1 MPMLRSS
8 LIGVAFAAAFAFS
21 VLWSAR
27 GRRTSERHT
36 FAWLLVAVAIAGLS
50 LWRQGIDALATAMG
64 IYYAPS
70 ALFFIALTCLMWL
83 VYRLSLQVADQRQQL
98 KRLAQE
104 VALLT
109 SAEAERAARAQ
120 PRPEVVSSAV
130 AARRDSHAV

>member
-1 MPMLRSS
+1 MLRSS
-8 LIGVAFAAAFAFS
+8 LIGVALAAAFAFS

-36 FAWLLVAVAIAGLS
+36 FAWLLVAATIAVLS
-50 LWRQGIDALATAMG
+50 LWRHGIDALAAAMG

-70 ALFFIALTCLMWL
+70 ALFFIALTSLMWL

-109 SAEAERAARAQ
+109 SAEAERAERAQ
-120 PRPEVVSSAV
+120 PRPEVVSP
-130 AARRDSHAV
+130 AAGARHDPHAV

>member
-1 MPMLRSS
+1 MLRSS

-50 LWRQGIDALATAMG
+50 LWRHGIDALASAMG

-120 PRPEVVSSAV
+120 PRPEVVSPAV
-130 AARRDSHAV
+130 AAHRDSHAV

>member
-1 MPMLRSS
+1 MLRSS
-8 LIGVAFAAAFAFS
+8 LIGVAFAAAFAFT

-36 FAWLLVAVAIAGLS
+36 FAWLLVSATIAGLS
-50 LWRQGIDALATAMG
+50 LWRHGIDTLASAMG

-70 ALFFIALTCLMWL
+70 ALFFLALSALMWV
-83 VYRLSLQVADQRQQL
+83 VYRLSLQVAEQRQQL

-109 SAEAERAARAQ
+109 SAEHERLTRPLPRPDSVPAAARHD
-120 PRPEVVSSAV
+120 PH
-130 AARRDSHAV
+130 AA

>member
-1 MPMLRSS
+1 MLRSS

-50 LWRQGIDALATAMG
+50 LWRQGIDTLATAMG

-109 SAEAERAARAQ
+109 SAEAERVALTQ
-120 PRPEVVSSAV
+120 PRPEVVSAAV

>member
-8 LIGVAFAAAFAFS
+8 LIGVAFAAVFAFS

-36 FAWLLVAVAIAGLS
+36 FAWLLVAAAIAGLS
-50 LWRQGIDALATAMG
+50 LWRHGIDALAAAMG

-70 ALFFIALTCLMWL
+70 ALFFIALSCLMWL

-120 PRPEVVSSAV
+120 PRPEAV
-130 AARRDSHAV
+130 PPAAAARRDPHAA

>member
-1 MPMLRSS
+1 MLRSS